1 MENRLEDLRTNR
13 DLKKNEIAK
22 IIGVTPSIYCE
33 WENDRLAIPTKRLY
47 KLAEF
52 FEINIDYM
60 LRLDNKKRRIKKNT
74 DLNRKSVANNLKELR
89 KDINISMREEA
100 RILNTTSSVVSNFE
114 NNKTLILETFLVELC
129 KKTNYSIDWVLGRSD
144 IKKINI
150 NNKVS
155 LKNR

>member
-60 LRLDNKKRRIKKNT
+60 LRLDNEKKRIKKNT
-74 DLNRKSVANNLKELR
+74 DLNKKSVANNLKGLR

-100 RILNTTSSVVSNFE
+100 KMLNTTSSVVSNFE
-114 NNKTLILETFLVELC
+114 NNKTLILGTFLVELC

-150 NNKVS
+150 NNKVN

>member
-60 LRLDNKKRRIKKNT
+60 LRLDNKKRRIKKNVE
-74 DLNRKSVANNLKELR
+74 LNRKSVANNLKELR

-100 RILNTTSSVVSNFE
+100 KMLNTTSSVVSNFE
-114 NNKTLILETFLVELC
+114 NNKTLILGTFLVELC

-150 NNKVS
+150 NNKAS

>member
-13 DLKKNEIAK
+13 DLTKKEIAE
-22 IIGVTPSIYCE
+22 IVGVTPSIYCE
-33 WENDRLAIPTKRLY
+33 WETDRLAIPTKRLY

-60 LRLDNKKRRIKKNT
+60 LRLDNNKKRIRKNT
-74 DLNRKSVANNLKELR
+74 NLNRVKVANNLKELR

-100 RILNTTSSVVSNFE
+100 KLLNTTSSVVSNFE
-114 NNKTLILETFLVELC
+114 NNKTLILGTFLVELC

-150 NNKVS
+150 NKKS
-155 LKNR
+155 

>member
-60 LRLDNKKRRIKKNT
+60 LRLDNEKKRIKKNT
-74 DLNRKSVANNLKELR
+74 DLNKKSVANNLKGLR

-100 RILNTTSSVVSNFE
+100 RMLNTTSSVVSNFE
-114 NNKTLILETFLVELC
+114 NNKTLILGTFLVELC

-150 NNKVS
+150 NNNVS

>member
-47 KLAEF
+47 KLAEL

-60 LRLDNKKRRIKKNT
+60 LRLDDKKRRIKKNT
-74 DLNRKSVANNLKELR
+74 DLDRNSVANNLKELR
-89 KDINISMREEA
+89 KDINLSMRKEA
-100 RILNTTSSVVSNFE
+100 KMLNTTSSVVSNFE
-114 NNKTLILETFLVELC
+114 NNKTLILGTFLVELC
-129 KKTNYSIDWVLGRSD
+129 KKTNYSIDLVLGRSD

-150 NNKVS
+150 NNKAS

>member
-60 LRLDNKKRRIKKNT
+60 LRLDDNKKRIRKNT
-74 DLNRKSVANNLKELR
+74 DLDRKSVANNLKGLR

-100 RILNTTSSVVSNFE
+100 RMLNTTSSVVSNFE
-114 NNKTLILETFLVELC
+114 NNKTLILGTFLVELC

-144 IKKINI
+144 IKKINV
-150 NNKVS
+150 NNKAS

>member
-100 RILNTTSSVVSNFE
+100 KMLNTTSSVVSNFE
-114 NNKTLILETFLVELC
+114 NNKTLILGTFLVELC

-150 NNKVS
+150 NNKAS

>member
-13 DLKKNEIAK
+13 DLKNNEIAK

-47 KLAEF
+47 KLAEL

-60 LRLDNKKRRIKKNT
+60 LRLDNEKKIIKKNA

-114 NNKTLILETFLVELC
+114 NNKTLILGTFLVELC

-144 IKKINI
+144 IKKINV
-150 NNKVS
+150 NNKAS

>member
-1 MENRLEDLRTNR
+1 MENRLEDLRTSR
-13 DLKKNEIAK
+13 DLKKIEIAK
-22 IIGVTPSIYCE
+22 IIRVVPSIYCE

-100 RILNTTSSVVSNFE
+100 KMLNTTSSVVSNFE
-114 NNKTLILETFLVELC
+114 NNKTLILGTFLVELC

-150 NNKVS
+150 NNKAS

>member
-114 NNKTLILETFLVELC
+114 NNKTLILGTFLVELC

>member
-60 LRLDNKKRRIKKNT
+60 LRLDNEKKKN
-74 DLNRKSVANNLKELR
+74 KE
-89 KDINISMREEA
+89 E
-100 RILNTTSSVVSNFE
+100 
-114 NNKTLILETFLVELC
+114 
-129 KKTNYSIDWVLGRSD
+129 Y
-144 IKKINI
+144 
-150 NNKVS
+150 
-155 LKNR
+155 

>member
-13 DLKKNEIAK
+13 DLKKNEIAE
-22 IIGVTPSIYCE
+22 IVGVTPSIYCE

-60 LRLDNKKRRIKKNT
+60 LRLDNNKKRIKKNT
-74 DLNRKSVANNLKELR
+74 NLNRVKVANNLKELR

-100 RILNTTSSVVSNFE
+100 KMLNTTSSVVSNFE
-114 NNKTLILETFLVELC
+114 NNKTLILGTFLVELC

-155 LKNR
+155 IKNR

>member
-22 IIGVTPSIYCE
+22 IIDVTPSIYCE

-60 LRLDNKKRRIKKNT
+60 LRLDNKK
-74 DLNRKSVANNLKELR
+74 E
-89 KDINISMREEA
+89 
-100 RILNTTSSVVSNFE
+100 
-114 NNKTLILETFLVELC
+114 
-129 KKTNYSIDWVLGRSD
+129 Y
-144 IKKINI
+144 
-150 NNKVS
+150 
-155 LKNR
+155 

>member
-13 DLKKNEIAK
+13 DLKKKEIAE
-22 IIGVTPSIYCE
+22 IVGVTPSIYCE

-60 LRLDNKKRRIKKNT
+60 LRLDNNKKRIRKNT
-74 DLNRKSVANNLKELR
+74 NLNRVKVANNLKELR

-100 RILNTTSSVVSNFE
+100 KLLNTTSSVVSNFE
-114 NNKTLILETFLVELC
+114 NNKTLILGTFLVELC

-150 NNKVS
+150 NKKS
-155 LKNR
+155 

>member
-22 IIGVTPSIYCE
+22 IIGITPSIYCE

-89 KDINISMREEA
+89 NDINISMREEA
-100 RILNTTSSVVSNFE
+100 KMLNTTSSVVSNFE
-114 NNKTLILETFLVELC
+114 NNKTLILGTFLVELC

-144 IKKINI
+144 IKKINM
-150 NNKVS
+150 NNKTS

>member
-60 LRLDNKKRRIKKNT
+60 LRLDNNKKRIRKNKN
-74 DLNRKSVANNLKELR
+74 LNRVKVANNLKELR

-100 RILNTTSSVVSNFE
+100 KMLNTTSSVVSNFE
-114 NNKTLILETFLVELC
+114 NNKTLILGTFLVELC

-150 NNKVS
+150 NNKAS

>member
-22 IIGVTPSIYCE
+22 VEGVSPSIYCE
-33 WENDRLAIPTKRLY
+33 RKNDKLAIPTKRLY
-47 KLAEF
+47 ILAEF

-60 LRLDNKKRRIKKNT
+60 LRLDNNKKRIRKNT
-74 DLNRKSVANNLKELR
+74 NLNRVKVANNLKELR

-100 RILNTTSSVVSNFE
+100 KLLNTTSSVVSNFE
-114 NNKTLILETFLVELC
+114 NNKTLILGTFLVELC

-150 NNKVS
+150 NKKS
-155 LKNR
+155 

>member
-47 KLAEF
+47 KLAEL

-60 LRLDNKKRRIKKNT
+60 LRLDDNKKRIRKNVE
-74 DLNRKSVANNLKELR
+74 LNRKSVANNLKELR

-100 RILNTTSSVVSNFE
+100 KMLNTTSSVVSNFE
-114 NNKTLILETFLVELC
+114 NNKTLILGTFLVELC

-150 NNKVS
+150 NNKAS

>member
-1 MENRLEDLRTNR
+1 MENKLEDLRTNR

-60 LRLDNKKRRIKKNT
+60 LRLDNEKKIIKKNA

-100 RILNTTSSVVSNFE
+100 KMLNTTSSVVSNFE
-114 NNKTLILETFLVELC
+114 NNKTLILGTFLVELC

>member
-13 DLKKNEIAK
+13 DLKENEIAK
-22 IIGVTPSIYCE
+22 IVGVTPSIYCE
-33 WENDRLAIPTKRLY
+33 WENDRLVIPTKRLY
-47 KLAEF
+47 KLAEL

-60 LRLDNKKRRIKKNT
+60 LRLDDNKKRIRKNT
-74 DLNRKSVANNLKELR
+74 DLDRKSVANNLKELR

-100 RILNTTSSVVSNFE
+100 RMLNTTSSVVSNFE
-114 NNKTLILETFLVELC
+114 NSKTLILGTFLVELC

-144 IKKINI
+144 IKKINV
-150 NNKVS
+150 NNKAS